1 MKLKYLPFPFA
12 MILITWFVISQESEV
27 AIPEATPQVLKVAP
41 AEPLVWD
48 NQEDNLDKVTLVK
61 AVQRNS
67 DETLNPIERIRKMS
81 NKTELQVALLDDH
94 DNFTRYPPENR
105 RITSAA
111 QDPITQRYA
120 IDERTTLNEDQ
131 SVGLTVWSDKKF
143 YLEDDTVIVHA
154 FIQDAEGKKITTE
167 FQTEIISDLGKHGA
181 LKLIDDN
188 NDQIYTAQLKLSDS
202 SRNID
207 KPGIYKVLIQNKE
220 HEILDGIT
228 FTLSKP
234 DIALTY
240 NFREKITASG
250 DLLIEAE
257 VDVSQNNRF
266 YIQASLYSSTHV
278 PVGVTQST
286 QELTSGKHWIPLQFA
301 GLMIQDAQENG
312 PYVLQQVSLAKVTM
326 PMQRAPLVNP
336 GFQTDAY
343 RLDEFSN
350 NTYNEQDK
358 LN

>member
-27 AIPEATPQVLKVAP
+27 AIPELPQQALTQAP
-41 AEPLVWD
+41 SGPLEWQD
-48 NQEDNLDKVTLVK
+48 DEHNENKAKLVK
-61 AVQRNS
+61 AVQRKS
-67 DETLNPIERIRKMS
+67 DESISPIERIRQMS

-111 QDPITQRYA
+111 QDPISQRYA

-143 YLEDDTVIVHA
+143 YLEDDSVIVHA
-154 FIQDAEGKKITTE
+154 FIQDAEGKKLTTE
-167 FQTEIISDLGKHGA
+167 FQTEIISDQGKHGT
-181 LKLIDDN
+181 LELIDDN
-188 NDQIYTAQLKLSDS
+188 NDQVYTAELKLNNS
-202 SRNID
+202 SRNIN

-234 DIALTY
+234 DITLTN
-240 NFREKITASG
+240 NFREKITATG

-257 VDVSQNNRF
+257 VEVSQNNRF

-286 QELTSGKHWIPLQFA
+286 QELTSGTHWVPLQFA

-336 GFQTDAY
+336 NFQTDAY
-343 RLDEFSN
+343 RLDEFSSRS
-350 NTYNEQDK
+350 YDERDK
-358 LN
+358 L